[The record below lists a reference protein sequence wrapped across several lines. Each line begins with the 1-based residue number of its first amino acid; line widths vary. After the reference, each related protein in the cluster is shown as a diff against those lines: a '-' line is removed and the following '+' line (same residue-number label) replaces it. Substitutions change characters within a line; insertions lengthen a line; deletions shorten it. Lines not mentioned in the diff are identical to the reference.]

1 MVLSPLKA
9 LLSAQALLS
18 IASLSNAQQY
28 VGATINTGLP
38 AVPGSEI
45 TYFNIKDANNKNTTL
60 INYMS
65 LNSTSQRPNPKL
77 LKRAVIVIHGL
88 NRDPGTYMSNMLSA
102 LSQVTGHSDVNTDSV
117 AIVAPYFTNGDDKG
131 VGYPWDTTKGGSYTS
146 VLVWKGSQWAS
157 GANNQYP
164 KTQTTVSSYAVLD
177 QLTQYFDNKTA
188 FPNINQIVIAGHSL
202 GAQTVQRY
210 CEVGTNLGT
219 KTPIVYWIGNPNSY
233 GWMSTDRPVDYSS
246 CSTYD
251 DWRDGLNSYTNTYG
265 SALVASGRSNVL
277 ANYNTKS
284 IAYARG
290 TLDLGDDSSGCEPG
304 TTGAE
309 RNERFF
315 NFIKSFPPTSS
326 CTIDYVQ
333 MGHDA
338 GGMFAAPAG
347 QARLFLDNF
356 DGSGSK
362 AYDYGYPRRQAGD
375 DPYPDPSQ
383 SSTIAAVNPG
393 TFNGMTYQGCYAD
406 QSPSSLALKAY
417 SSDSNTIDLCTQ
429 TCASKGYTIAGLEYG
444 SECWCGNSMNY
455 RARKTTDQG
464 CTMTCSGNSSQSC
477 GSSYRLSVFSSGTVT
492 IDTKPVSPAQVG
504 SFSLLGCYSE
514 AKSGRALSDKSTS
527 QSGMTV
533 ENCALYCSGYN
544 YFGVEYGVECYCGN
558 TVACSSVSSLATNCS
573 MTCGGNSTEYCG
585 NGGYLNITA
594 TSSTVSASTTT
605 TGSATT
611 TVSASST
618 TSATAS
624 STALACPAAN
634 GTTYTTKNSKSY
646 LIECYTDHSH
656 HFRHFDIIILVYKR
670 FCHEL
675 LHDWF
680 LRQFVC
686 V

>member
-338 GGMFAAPAG
+338 G
-347 QARLFLDNF
+347 
-356 DGSGSK
+356 
-362 AYDYGYPRRQAGD
+362 
-375 DPYPDPSQ
+375 
-383 SSTIAAVNPG
+383 
-393 TFNGMTYQGCYAD
+393 
-406 QSPSSLALKAY
+406 
-417 SSDSNTIDLCTQ
+417 
-429 TCASKGYTIAGLEYG
+429 
-444 SECWCGNSMNY
+444 
-455 RARKTTDQG
+455 
-464 CTMTCSGNSSQSC
+464 
-477 GSSYRLSVFSSGTVT
+477 VT

-544 YFGVEYGVECYCGN
+544 YFGVD
-558 TVACSSVSSLATNCS
+558 
-573 MTCGGNSTEYCG
+573 
-585 NGGYLNITA
+585 
-594 TSSTVSASTTT
+594 
-605 TGSATT
+605 
-611 TVSASST
+611 
-618 TSATAS
+618 
-624 STALACPAAN
+624 
-634 GTTYTTKNSKSY
+634 KSY

-680 LRQFVC
+680 LRQFVY